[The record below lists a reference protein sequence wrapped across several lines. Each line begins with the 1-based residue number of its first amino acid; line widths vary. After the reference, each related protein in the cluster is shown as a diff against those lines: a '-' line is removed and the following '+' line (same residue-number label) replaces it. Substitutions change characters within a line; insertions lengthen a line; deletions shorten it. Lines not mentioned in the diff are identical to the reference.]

1 MTLQKAIVDRWNN
14 AGLDESINS
23 LWLGSSEGPEHL
35 IKAGGA
41 DLKSDGG
48 PKNEKLPRA
57 RYVVLDHELLG
68 TTASNK
74 ILKAP
79 FFFFIYAKSP
89 TDLATYTESI
99 ITAFEN
105 SHKLTTDP
113 FEVDEGCIVHLDW
126 VGTQQNTG
134 YGEVLFSEIAFEC
147 IYTRPR
153 IKPS

>member
-1 MTLQKAIVDRWNN
+1 MTMHRAIVDRWNN
-14 AGLDESINS
+14 AGLDESINL
-23 LWLGSSEGPEHL
+23 LWLGSPEGPEHL
-35 IKAGGA
+35 IKAGGS

-57 RYVVLDHELLG
+57 RYVVLDQMELYR
-68 TTASNK
+68 TSASK
-74 ILKAP
+74 IMKAP
-79 FFFFIYAKSP
+79 FFFFLYSKSP
-89 TDLATYTESI
+89 ADLGTYTEDVIS
-99 ITAFEN
+99 AFEN
-105 SHKLTTDP
+105 SDKFSENP
-113 FEVDEGCIVHLDW
+113 FEIDEGCIVNLDW